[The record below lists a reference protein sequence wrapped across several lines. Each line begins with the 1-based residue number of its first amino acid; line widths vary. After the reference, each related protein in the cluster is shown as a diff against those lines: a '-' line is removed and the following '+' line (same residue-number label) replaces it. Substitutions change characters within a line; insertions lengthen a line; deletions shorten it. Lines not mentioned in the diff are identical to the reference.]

1 METRQR
7 SLVKALTWRIVA
19 TILTGLIALVIT
31 RETNVMMWIMLFD
44 VILKLIAYYCHER
57 VWLIIP
63 YGKVQDPE
71 YHI

>member
-31 RETNVMMWIMLFD
+31 RKTDVMMWIMLFD

-63 YGKVQDPE
+63 YGKARDPE

>member
-31 RETNVMMWIMLFD
+31 RKTDVMMWIMLFD

-63 YGKVQDPE
+63 YGKVRDPE